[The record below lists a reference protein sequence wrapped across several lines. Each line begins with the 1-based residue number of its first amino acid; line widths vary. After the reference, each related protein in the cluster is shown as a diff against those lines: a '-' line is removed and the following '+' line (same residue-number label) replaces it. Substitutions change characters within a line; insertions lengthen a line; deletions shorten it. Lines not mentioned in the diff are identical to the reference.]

1 MMKLDLTKITKS
13 KYIIPV
19 LLAAVALLLL
29 LPGSSDKTDTAESS
43 SGQTNLSFDLE
54 SEEERLERTLSLI
67 SGAGKVSVLL
77 SVSSGGKRVLAEN
90 GDDIAVI
97 SAGSGRE
104 QAVELYTLH
113 AEYLGAVVV
122 SQGAE
127 KAEVRLALTKAV
139 ASFTGLG
146 SDKITILDMEN

>member
-1 MMKLDLTKITKS
+1 MKLDFSKITKS

-19 LLAAVALLLL
+19 LLAALALLLL
-29 LPGSSDKTDTAESS
+29 LPGKSDDGDAKAE
-43 SGQTNLSFDLE
+43 QTSACFDLE
-54 SEEERLERTLSLI
+54 SEEKRLEATLSQI

-77 SVSSGGKRVLAEN
+77 SLASSSERVLAESD
-90 GDDIAVI
+90 GDIAVI
-97 SAGSGRE
+97 STGSGSE

-127 KAEVRLALTKAV
+127 NAEVRLALTKAV

-146 SDKITILDMEN
+146 SDKITILDMEK